1 MKASEQAIELGK
13 KLVSLKEECKQDID
27 GYVRRAVDFPS
38 LMLSSG
44 LVSALTFYLSKSNVD
59 EVKKYYRYWSG
70 GDGAHKEL
78 CNDVGKGSSRGYS
91 AYTASLLYVLKNSG
105 VEACGMLEDSR
116 EKKDTKEE
124 ENNTKNAK
132 DSLEK
137 VILMCLEAVEK
148 DEIKV
153 EKRVVDTLVRLKE
166 ISEMLSPEGE
176 SSE

>member
-1 MKASEQAIELGK
+1 VKASEQAIKLGK

-44 LVSALTFYLSKSNVD
+44 LVSALTFYLSKSDVD
-59 EVKKYYRYWSG
+59 EVKKYYQYWSG
-70 GDGAHKEL
+70 GDKVHKEL
-78 CNDVGKGSSRGYS
+78 CNDVGKGSSKGYS

-105 VEACGMLEDSR
+105 VEACGMLENSR

-132 DSLEK
+132 DSLENA
-137 VILMCLEAVEK
+137 ILMCLEAVEK

-166 ISEMLSPEGE
+166 ISEMLSSEGE